1 MCVINTFA
9 RYISWNP
16 HIHCIFTIEVDSNNN
31 WISFKSL
38 LWEVLRA
45 SWQKCTL
52 DILSDFARKIILS
65 L

>member
-1 MCVINTFA
+1 M
-9 RYISWNP
+9 SWNP
-16 HIHCIFTIEVDSNNN
+16 HIHCIFTNN

-38 LWEVLRA
+38 PWEVLRA